1 MGQFRKKSYFGSGDT
16 WWSNTS
22 WDKKLP
28 FAGADWWGVFYV
40 DIAGFEAWTYSR
52 KCWYVG
58 NIHIQMTGQF
68 LQEVFA
74 S

>member
-1 MGQFRKKSYFGSGDT
+1 MLKQLVVSGYSGGAIQVGIRSYPLLVQIG
-16 WWSNTS
+16 
-22 WDKKLP
+22 
-28 FAGADWWGVFYV
+28 GVLYV